1 MTLELCMTSWYKV
14 NKKRKYRTTIFCATI
29 LDVVDCD

>member
-1 MTLELCMTSWYKV
+1 MTLKLCMTSLYKV
-14 NKKRKYRTTIFCATI
+14 NKKRKYKTTKFCATI

>member
-1 MTLELCMTSWYKV
+1 MTLKLCTTSLYKV
-14 NKKRKYRTTIFCATI
+14 NKKRKYNTTIFCATI